1 MRFGEPELAGAA
13 TGAHAEQAA
22 RAAFL
27 TPIAKAYGTDVGCR
41 VADIGVQVHGGMG
54 YVEETGAAQYLR
66 DVRITPIY
74 EGTNGIQAMDLVGR
88 KLSDGGDAALRL
100 LDEIADGAKAAQA
113 DHPQLA
119 NQVWQASETLRE
131 ATHAL
136 LDHGLPERFAG
147 AVPYLTAFARV
158 LGGLYHL
165 RAAQAGSESHKAL
178 ARVFMARVLPR
189 HAADLAEAV
198 AGLDDLAGIS
208 DAALAGDFAA

>member
-1 MRFGEPELAGAA
+1 MTLVEGPDRRRESEGRGARGRGE
-13 TGAHAEQAA
+13 
-22 RAAFL
+22 
-27 TPIAKAYGTDVGCR
+27 
-41 VADIGVQVHGGMG
+41 VQ
-54 YVEETGAAQYLR
+54 Q
-66 DVRITPIY
+66 VRRR
-74 EGTNGIQAMDLVGR
+74 QW
-88 KLSDGGDAALRL
+88 DAVPALRL

-119 NQVWQASETLRE
+119 NQLWQASETLRE

-136 LDHGLPERFAG
+136 LDRGLPERFAG

-165 RAAQAGSESHKAL
+165 RAAQAGNKSHKAL